1 MPSTVPSRSMPRRRD
16 AARTRAAILQA
27 AREVFIRGDY
37 HQASLSDIAA
47 RAGVTQ
53 SLIHHHFGSKKGLY
67 VAAMHAFLSDLDEDL
82 QGIVRPALSATDGDA
97 PDDCAAFIAEAVR
110 GYFRFLAGNEQCV
123 RLYRILDLSLHSD
136 PELLA
141 GLGELGDDGREMS
154 SLHLIRVA
162 LDRLKRM
169 KELGRL
175 RPGVEPVALLAAI
188 LCVVEHWF
196 TSSRRL
202 NHRLSQALGVS
213 GPEDCVS
220 GEAFLHTVIDVV
232 VHGALA
238 RAACPE
244 PDAAAAGKKERS

>member
-67 VAAMHAFLSDLDEDL
+67 VAAMHAFLADLDEDL

-141 GLGELGDDGREMS
+141 GLGESGDDGREMS

-162 LDRLKRM
+162 LDRLRRM

-202 NHRLSQALGVS
+202 NHRLSQALGVG
-213 GPEDCVS
+213 GPGDCVS

-244 PDAAAAGKKERS
+244 PDAVAAGEKERS